1 MTSYADPAKPDHVAI
16 IMDGN
21 GRWASGRGL
30 KRIFGHRKGVEAVRR
45 AVEAARDAKIKHL
58 TLFAFSSENWKRPKD
73 EVSDIMELIAIFIH
87 RELQTYHQQNMR
99 FQMIGEREGLGPKV
113 LGALEAAENLTRDNT
128 GLHVVVAVNYGSR
141 TEIARAAA
149 ALAREAVAGRISPDE
164 IDEAM
169 MSGRLDTAGIP
180 DPDLII
186 RTSGEQRLSNFL
198 MWQSAYSELVFLSC
212 LWPEFSRETF
222 DEALA
227 EYARRS
233 RRFGGVAE
241 TAAAL
246 TGS

>member
-1 MTSYADPAKPDHVAI
+1 MTPFADSAKPDHVAI

-21 GRWASGRGL
+21 GRWANGRGL

-45 AVEAARDAKIKHL
+45 AVEAARDAEISHL

-73 EVSDIMELIAIFIH
+73 EVSDIMDLIAIFIH
-87 RELQTYHQQNMR
+87 RELQNYHAQNMR
-99 FQMIGEREGLGPKV
+99 FQMIGERNGLGSKV
-113 LGALEAAENLTRDNT
+113 LGALEYAEELTRNNT

-141 TEIARAAA
+141 AEIARAAA
-149 ALAREAVAGRISPDE
+149 ALAREAVEGRISPDE
-164 IDEAM
+164 INEALV
-169 MSGRLDTAGIP
+169 SGRLDTAGIP

-198 MWQSAYSELVFLSC
+198 MWQSAYSELVFLPC
-212 LWPEFSRETF
+212 LWPEFSKDVF
-222 DEALA
+222 DEALR

-233 RRFGGVAE
+233 RRFGDVVQP
-241 TAAAL
+241 TAVM

>member
-1 MTSYADPAKPDHVAI
+1 MTSFADPAKPDHVAI

-45 AVEAARDAKIKHL
+45 TVEAARLSGIRYL

-73 EVSDIMELIAIFIH
+73 EVSDIMELISIFIH
-87 RELQTYHQQNMR
+87 RELQNYHAQNMR

-113 LGALEAAENLTRDNT
+113 LGALEAAEHLTRGNT

-141 TEIARAAA
+141 AEIARAAV
-149 ALAREAVAGRISPDE
+149 ALAREAVDGRISPDE
-164 IDEAM
+164 INEALI
-169 MSGRLDTAGIP
+169 SGRLDTAGIP

-198 MWQSAYSELVFLSC
+198 MWQSAYSELVFLPC
-212 LWPEFSRETF
+212 LWPEFSRDMF
-222 DEALA
+222 DEALR
-227 EYARRS
+227 EYARRT
-233 RRFGGVAE
+233 RRFGGVDEPAS
-241 TAAAL
+241 AM